1 MGIGDAAFVAFM
13 SCLTGGIAAYG
24 RERQVASCGAAGDQ
38 QRGEA
43 EECGDVKPYL
53 LAMEALAQ
61 G

>member
-1 MGIGDAAFVAFM
+1 M

-53 LAMEALAQ
+53 LVMEALAQ